1 MAGDTARAESLAQD
15 LGKRFPLGTQM
26 QSLWLPPVKAL
37 LALDR
42 RDPTSALNVLQAP
55 SPIELGNIP
64 FAMSFLRIK
73 RFAAL
78 RRHLSA
84 RMDDSCG

>member
-42 RDPTSALNVLQAP
+42 KDPASALNALQAP
-55 SPIELGNIP
+55 SHIELGNIP
-64 FAMSFLRIK
+64 FAMNLPLSNLCTRKRIPG
-73 RFAAL
+73 
-78 RRHLSA
+78 
-84 RMDDSCG
+84 CWTG